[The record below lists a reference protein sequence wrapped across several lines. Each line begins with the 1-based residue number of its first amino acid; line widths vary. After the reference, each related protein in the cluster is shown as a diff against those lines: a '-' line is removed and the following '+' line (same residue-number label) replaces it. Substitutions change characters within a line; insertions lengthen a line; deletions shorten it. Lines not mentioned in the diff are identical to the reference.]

1 MNDKDFIKKTIRLF
15 LVFVFLVLYQ
25 NVFTQKQVVCYKPKL
40 HIGYSY
46 KITPIRLEGKNF
58 YFGKRHISTNENL
71 TITGSRIY
79 YEIDFPI
86 ISKISF
92 RFAES
97 FRYGMVFIDD
107 NFSGSVINNTYSE
120 SKTIKRITTDLSF
133 RVNYSYRLNNSHIV
147 FGLGYSINNLGSS
160 YTYTQYLGNG
170 NYRVTDSNFNYWGPF
185 FSFSYANKEMELG
198 FSLVYIGKDGNNFI
212 YHNEFLIPELKIQFQ
227 INRKNK

>member
-1 MNDKDFIKKTIRLF
+1 MNDEDFIKNMIRLF
-15 LVFVFLVLYQ
+15 LVFVFLVLCQ
-25 NVFTQKQVVCYKPKL
+25 NGFTQKQIEFYKPKL

-46 KITPIRLEGKNF
+46 KITPIIIEGRDF
-58 YFGKRHISTNENL
+58 YYGIGHISTNENL
-71 TITGSRIY
+71 ILTGSRIY

-92 RFAES
+92 RFAET
-97 FRYGMVFIDD
+97 FRYGMLFIDD
-107 NFSGSVINNTYSE
+107 NLSGSVINNTYSE

-147 FGLGYSINNLGSS
+147 FGLGYSFNNLGSS
-160 YTYTQYLGNG
+160 YTYTQYLGNE
-170 NYRVTDSNFNYWGPF
+170 NYRVTDSNFNYWGSF
-185 FSFSYANKEMELG
+185 ISFSYANKEMELG
-198 FSLVYIGKDGNNFI
+198 FSLIYIGKDGNNFI